1 MLERCL
7 LLAVLVEAVWESVKL
22 LWEKGRFNTNQFG
35 AMCIALLFSITTDT
49 RLLEAVGITVT
60 IPLLDRICTGLLMS
74 RGRNFVHTLFDWVK
88 NKTKA

>member
-35 AMCIALLFSITTDT
+35 AMCIALLFSIATDT

-60 IPLLDRICTGLLMS
+60 IPLLDGICTGLLRS
-74 RGRNFVHTLFDWVK
+74 RGSNFVHMLLDGAR
-88 NKTKA
+88 NRMKA

>member
-35 AMCIALLFSITTDT
+35 AMCIALLFSIATDT

-60 IPLLDRICTGLLMS
+60 IPLLDGICTGLLMS
-74 RGRNFVHTLFDWVK
+74 RGSNFVHMLLDWVK

>member
-1 MLERCL
+1 MLERC

-74 RGRNFVHTLFDWVK
+74 RGSNFVHTLLDWVK

>member
-35 AMCIALLFSITTDT
+35 AMCIALLFSIPTDT

-74 RGRNFVHTLFDWVK
+74 RGSNFVHTLLDWVK

>member
-1 MLERCL
+1 M
-7 LLAVLVEAVWESVKL
+7 AVLVEAVWESVKL
-22 LWEKGRFNTNQFG
+22 LWEKGRVNTNQFG

-49 RLLEAVGITVT
+49 RLEAVGITVT

-74 RGRNFVHTLFDWVK
+74 RGSNFVHTLFDWVK

>member
-1 MLERCL
+1 M
-7 LLAVLVEAVWESVKL
+7 AVLVEAVWESVKL

-35 AMCIALLFSITTDT
+35 AMCIALLFSITTDI

-60 IPLLDRICTGLLMS
+60 IPLLDGICTGLLMS
-74 RGRNFVHTLFDWVK
+74 RGSNFVHTLLDWVK

>member
-1 MLERCL
+1 M
-7 LLAVLVEAVWESVKL
+7 AVLVEAVWESVKL

-35 AMCIALLFSITTDT
+35 AMCIALLFSIATDT

-60 IPLLDRICTGLLMS
+60 IPLLDGICTGLLMS
-74 RGRNFVHTLFDWVK
+74 RGSNFVHTLLDWVK

>member
-1 MLERCL
+1 MWERCL

-35 AMCIALLFSITTDT
+35 AMCIALLFSITTDI

-60 IPLLDRICTGLLMS
+60 IPLLDGICTGLLMS
-74 RGRNFVHTLFDWVK
+74 RGSNFVHTLLDWVK

>member
-35 AMCIALLFSITTDT
+35 AMCIALLFSIATDT

-60 IPLLDRICTGLLMS
+60 IPLLDGICTGLLMS
-74 RGRNFVHTLFDWVK
+74 RGSNFLHMLLDWVK

>member
-7 LLAVLVEAVWESVKL
+7 LLAVLVESVWESVKL

-74 RGRNFVHTLFDWVK
+74 RGSNFVHTLLDWVK

>member
-35 AMCIALLFSITTDT
+35 AMCIALLFSLATDT
-49 RLLEAVGITVT
+49 RLLEAVGITVA

-74 RGRNFVHTLFDWVK
+74 RGSNFVHTLFDWVK

>member
-22 LWEKGRFNTNQFG
+22 LWEKGRLNTNQFG
-35 AMCIALLFSITTDT
+35 AMCIALLFSITTDI

-74 RGRNFVHTLFDWVK
+74 RGSNFVHTLLDWVK

>member
-22 LWEKGRFNTNQFG
+22 LWEKGRFNTNQL
-35 AMCIALLFSITTDT
+35 CIALLFSITTDA

-60 IPLLDRICTGLLMS
+60 IPLLDGICTGLLMS
-74 RGRNFVHTLFDWVK
+74 RGSNFVHTLLDWVK

>member
-1 MLERCL
+1 ME
-7 LLAVLVEAVWESVKL
+7 VLVEAVWESVKL

-49 RLLEAVGITVT
+49 RLLEAMGITVT
-60 IPLLDRICTGLLMS
+60 IPLLDGICTGLLMS
-74 RGRNFVHTLFDWVK
+74 RGSNFVHTLLDWVK

>member
-1 MLERCL
+1 M
-7 LLAVLVEAVWESVKL
+7 AVLVEAVWESVKL

-35 AMCIALLFSITTDT
+35 AMCIALLFSIATDT

-60 IPLLDRICTGLLMS
+60 IPLLDGICTGLLMS
-74 RGRNFVHTLFDWVK
+74 RGSNFVHMLLDWVK

>member
-7 LLAVLVEAVWESVKL
+7 LLAVLVEAVWDSVKL

-35 AMCIALLFSITTDT
+35 AMCIALLFSIATDT

-60 IPLLDRICTGLLMS
+60 IPLLDGICTGLLMS
-74 RGRNFVHTLFDWVK
+74 RGSNFVHMLLDWVK